1 MKYKILSRESNSE
14 WRALPSGYSAFIRGP
29 RAAVHRLLSLPLPL
43 SLLSDNE
50 RCSFAPDP
58 FEIRLLLGRCR
69 RTRNEQWITTPL
81 YRMILSNSERGMM
94 HEDTSSCRWLTST
107 TPTDPIVRNELRS
120 PDTVRCKRAVH
131 ITCSLPDAINDISRT
146 RNEPRS
152 FGKFL
157 SLSLPSRVS
166 VWFRPSLLWR
176 CFVERRRRRG
186 VGWSVPRAANRVEV
200 GITLIDRA
208 TNQLTSPPV
217 G

>member
-1 MKYKILSRESNSE
+1 MKGTAVGL
-14 WRALPSGYSAFIRGP
+14 FCVHRGP
-29 RAAVHRLLSLPLPL
+29 RAAVHRLLSLSLPL

-157 SLSLPSRVS
+157 SLSLYRLEFLFDFVRVCSDGVSLRGGGGGGGLVDRFHERQIESRS
-166 VWFRPSLLWR
+166 VLR
-176 CFVERRRRRG
+176 
-186 VGWSVPRAANRVEV
+186 
-200 GITLIDRA
+200 
-208 TNQLTSPPV
+208 
-217 G
+217 

>member
-157 SLSLPSRVS
+157 SLSLYRLEFLFDFVRVCSDGVSLRGRGGGGGLVDRFHERQIESRS
-166 VWFRPSLLWR
+166 VLR
-176 CFVERRRRRG
+176 
-186 VGWSVPRAANRVEV
+186 
-200 GITLIDRA
+200 
-208 TNQLTSPPV
+208 
-217 G
+217 

>member
-1 MKYKILSRESNSE
+1 MKGTAVGL
-14 WRALPSGYSAFIRGP
+14 FCVHRGP
-29 RAAVHRLLSLPLPL
+29 RAAVHRLLSLSLPL

-157 SLSLPSRVS
+157 SLSLYRLEFLFDFVRVCSDGVSLREGGGGGGLVDRFHERQIESRS
-166 VWFRPSLLWR
+166 VLR
-176 CFVERRRRRG
+176 
-186 VGWSVPRAANRVEV
+186 
-200 GITLIDRA
+200 
-208 TNQLTSPPV
+208 
-217 G
+217 

>member
-69 RTRNEQWITTPL
+69 RTHNEQWITTPL

-157 SLSLPSRVS
+157 SLSTVSSFCLISSEFALTVFRWEEEEEGGWLIGSTSGKSSRG
-166 VWFRPSLLWR
+166 RYY
-176 CFVERRRRRG
+176 
-186 VGWSVPRAANRVEV
+186 ANR
-200 GITLIDRA
+200 
-208 TNQLTSPPV
+208 
-217 G
+217 

>member
-1 MKYKILSRESNSE
+1 MKGTAVGL
-14 WRALPSGYSAFIRGP
+14 FCVHRGP
-29 RAAVHRLLSLPLPL
+29 RAAVHRLLSLSLPL

-157 SLSLPSRVS
+157 SLSLSTVSSFCLISSEFALTVFRWEEEEEEGVWLIGSTSGKSSRG
-166 VWFRPSLLWR
+166 RYY
-176 CFVERRRRRG
+176 
-186 VGWSVPRAANRVEV
+186 ANR
-200 GITLIDRA
+200 
-208 TNQLTSPPV
+208 
-217 G
+217 

>member
-29 RAAVHRLLSLPLPL
+29 RAAVHRLLSLSLPL

-157 SLSLPSRVS
+157 SLSLYRLEFLFDFVRVCSDGVSLRGGGGGGLVDRFHERQIESRS
-166 VWFRPSLLWR
+166 VLR
-176 CFVERRRRRG
+176 
-186 VGWSVPRAANRVEV
+186 
-200 GITLIDRA
+200 
-208 TNQLTSPPV
+208 
-217 G
+217 

>member
-1 MKYKILSRESNSE
+1 MKGTAVGL
-14 WRALPSGYSAFIRGP
+14 FCVHRGP
-29 RAAVHRLLSLPLPL
+29 RAAVHRLLSLSLPL

-157 SLSLPSRVS
+157 SLSLSTVSSFCLISSEFALTVFRWEEEEEEGGWLIGSTSGKSSRG
-166 VWFRPSLLWR
+166 RYY
-176 CFVERRRRRG
+176 
-186 VGWSVPRAANRVEV
+186 ANR
-200 GITLIDRA
+200 
-208 TNQLTSPPV
+208 
-217 G
+217 